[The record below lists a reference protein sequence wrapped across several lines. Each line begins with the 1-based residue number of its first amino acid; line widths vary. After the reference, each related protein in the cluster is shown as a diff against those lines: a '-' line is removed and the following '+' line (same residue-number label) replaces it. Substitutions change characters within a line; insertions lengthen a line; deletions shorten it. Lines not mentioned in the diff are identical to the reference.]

1 MSYQELALRAR
12 LALPYEQAVDK
23 VIAALKSEGFG
34 VLTEVDVQATL
45 KAKLG
50 ADFCRYVILGVC
62 NPPLAHRALTTTLDI
77 GLLLPCNVIVYEE
90 NDESVVGILDPL
102 SMLQVVDE
110 PDLAP
115 VAREAKDR
123 LERVIQ
129 AVNKWRRWRRN

>member
-1 MSYQELALRAR
+1 MGYQGLALRAR

-23 VIAALKSEGFG
+23 VIAALKGEGFG

-50 ADFCRYVILGVC
+50 VDFRQYVILGVC
-62 NPPLAHRALTTTLDI
+62 NPPLAYQALTTTLDI
-77 GLLLPCNVIVYEE
+77 GLLLPCNVIMYADE
-90 NDESVVGILDPL
+90 DESVVAILDPL

-110 PDLAP
+110 PNLTP

-123 LERVIQ
+123 LERVNQ
-129 AVNKWRRWRRN
+129 AVNQKQHRR